1 MILPLDVSVL
11 TGYCAVLQ
19 PALQVSS
26 AGQTELPGS
35 EAVPGK

>member
-1 MILPLDVSVL
+1 MILPPDVSVL

-19 PALQVSS
+19 PALQVSPT
-26 AGQTELPGS
+26 GQAELPGS